1 MTVEAAKDD
10 AQNGNG
16 QDDQKTDTGNT
27 SDPTADDQNKGDE
40 TPADSTTDPSNDA
53 NTSDGGNNGS
63 TTTEVTLAVD
73 DTVAESGLT
82 FKSTESQ
89 QITVKNNYRTGSDSS
104 CFFNRCGACS
114 DNRSFRTGDSGW

>member
-1 MTVEAAKDD
+1 MCIRDSTYTSEEGVDVSFEAKMTVKAAKDD

-53 NTSDGGNNGS
+53 NTSDGGNNGN

-73 DTVAESGLT
+73 EMCIRDRYIPLLH
-82 FKSTESQ
+82 Q
-89 QITVKNNYRTGSDSS
+89 QSYQYHYR
-104 CFFNRCGACS
+104 
-114 DNRSFRTGDSGW
+114 